1 MTRDNIVKWA
11 QDAGVMPPGWGA
23 TEDQWCSLER
33 FAQLIVAAERQRKAW
48 DATYWTAY
56 EHDVA
61 AAEREACVALCFQ
74 MWDKWIGSEDQ
85 SEFTR
90 PDAEDCAAAIRAR
103 GQV

>member
-61 AAEREACVALCFQ
+61 AAEREACAKLF
-74 MWDKWIGSEDQ
+74 DKYNHRVSPSEM
-85 SEFTR
+85 
-90 PDAEDCAAAIRAR
+90 AKAIRAR
-103 GQV
+103 GQA

>member
-1 MTRDNIVKWA
+1 MTREEITRMWEKANGWNIESWPKTIDDLA
-11 QDAGVMPPGWGA
+11 
-23 TEDQWCSLER
+23 R
-33 FAQLIVAAERQRKAW
+33 FADLIVAAERQRKAW

-61 AAEREACVALCFQ
+61 AAEREACAALCFQ

-90 PDAEDCAAAIRAR
+90 PDAEDCAAAIRVR